1 MNFGNVDSVQIES
14 DERGFELHLSTD
26 EFGPIVVNIQSEC
39 ETLYDQVK
47 ARIGPYLQERDEVK
61 RVFECNPSYEEFM
74 RSEYDHERMTGQ
86 HAGEF
91 SIDDGSGYDRS
102 DPKHPNWHSV
112 HADIW
117 DNRDKTAGV

>member
-1 MNFGNVDSVQIES
+1 MYLGNVDSVQIEN
-14 DERGFELHLSTD
+14 DENGFELHLSTD

-47 ARIGPYLQERDEVK
+47 ARIGPYLQERDEA
-61 RVFECNPSYEEFM
+61 
-74 RSEYDHERMTGQ
+74 RSAVAAGVSLKAFLCEPNESAGMAEVYD
-86 HAGEF
+86 
-91 SIDDGSGYDRS
+91 IS
-102 DPKHPNWHSV
+102 DPKHPDWHSV